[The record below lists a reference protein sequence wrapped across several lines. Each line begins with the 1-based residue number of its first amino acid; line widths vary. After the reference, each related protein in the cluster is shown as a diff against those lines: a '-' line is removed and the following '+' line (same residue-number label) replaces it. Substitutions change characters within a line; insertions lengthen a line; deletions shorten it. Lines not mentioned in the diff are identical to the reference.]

1 MCCEGLNQRVKR
13 LSFIDVKLIKWATFF
28 ATIIVVKFFP
38 QLLRINYLVLVI
50 FMVLCAA
57 KPVYVAWI
65 KKS

>member
-13 LSFIDVKLIKWATFF
+13 LSFVDVKLIKWATFF

-57 KPVYVAWI
+57 KPVYVTWI